1 MWCAAAQSREGIV
14 RGTLHKN
21 LGKESP
27 LERSQVNRYSD
38 SQKGNGRQNDPQPEF
53 RCPTNPFRIT
63 DDRESQA
70 NEEDRVG
77 GISKI
82 REAITED
89 IGEHGSLASNSDQI
103 GKRKNDGHHQ
113 EGFGRTRGDEKFDPQ
128 CKYIDNQRG
137 RERAQLCKWF
147 GRGMQNSVGNPAA
160 IDDVTDAGCHE
171 NQRDGGS
178 KSTQTFDQ
186 AAPNR
191 L

>member
-53 RCPTNPFRIT
+53 RRPTNPFGIT
-63 DDRESQA
+63 DDREAQA
-70 NEEDRVG
+70 YEQNRVG

-89 IGEHGSLASNSDQI
+89 VGEHGSLPRNSYEI
-103 GKRKNDGHHQ
+103 GKRKND
-113 EGFGRTRGDEKFDPQ
+113 
-128 CKYIDNQRG
+128 
-137 RERAQLCKWF
+137 
-147 GRGMQNSVGNPAA
+147 
-160 IDDVTDAGCHE
+160 
-171 NQRDGGS
+171 
-178 KSTQTFDQ
+178 
-186 AAPNR
+186 
-191 L
+191 